1 MSVHDRRRD
10 QEPHA
15 AWSARARAEATAQ
28 GLYDPAREHDA
39 CGVGL
44 VANLSGAAT
53 HTIIQQAIEVL
64 ENLEHRGALGADPL
78 TGDGAGLLMEMPDD
92 LLRAEAESLGIA
104 LPPLGAYG
112 VGMVFLPQ
120 NDDERAWCEARIAE
134 AAADKGLTLL
144 GWRDVPNDPAAIGS
158 GAREVLP
165 IIRQCF
171 LSGAAADG
179 TPLTGDALERRLY
192 VVRRVVENAVLAA
205 DLGQGE
211 QFYVSTLSCNRI
223 VYKGLLIASQLRRFY
238 ADLDDPRGRERHVV
252 ARSKPAPAA
261 ANRP

>member
-15 AWSARARAEATAQ
+15 AWSARARAEAAAQ

-44 VANLSGAAT
+44 VANLSGDAT

-120 NDDERAWCEARIAE
+120 NDDERAWCEARI
-134 AAADKGLTLL
+134 
-144 GWRDVPNDPAAIGS
+144 
-158 GAREVLP
+158 
-165 IIRQCF
+165 
-171 LSGAAADG
+171 
-179 TPLTGDALERRLY
+179 
-192 VVRRVVENAVLAA
+192 
-205 DLGQGE
+205 
-211 QFYVSTLSCNRI
+211 
-223 VYKGLLIASQLRRFY
+223 
-238 ADLDDPRGRERHVV
+238 
-252 ARSKPAPAA
+252 
-261 ANRP
+261 